1 MITYRNKIDYLIT
14 RSQSIW
20 ESLIFCSHKNT
31 LTKWKNRNA
40 NSLNLPEAVLL
51 IGRNPWGIHAYNTW
65 NRENEYHWRNEVKKL
80 NHWASFWPLLFNE
93 YSKHGIMSDAAYA
106 LNPTSSSDSS
116 TWHTHSPQG
125 RRHNSLK

>member
-65 NRENEYHWRNEVKKL
+65 NGEIMNTIGEMKWKNWIIELHFDHCYSMSTLSTESCQMQPMHLIRHQ
-80 NHWASFWPLLFNE
+80 AQTPLL
-93 YSKHGIMSDAAYA
+93 D
-106 LNPTSSSDSS
+106 
-116 TWHTHSPQG
+116 THSPQG